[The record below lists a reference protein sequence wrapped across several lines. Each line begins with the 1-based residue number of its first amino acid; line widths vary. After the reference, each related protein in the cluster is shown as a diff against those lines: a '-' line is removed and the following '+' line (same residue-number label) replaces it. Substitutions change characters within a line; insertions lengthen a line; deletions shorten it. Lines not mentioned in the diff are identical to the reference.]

1 VKWIAVRVKK
11 TRQNIKLEP
20 GSDSIRAEKAL
31 APEMLNV
38 FDEPH
43 SKSSVAVP

>member
-1 VKWIAVRVKK
+1 VKK
-11 TRQNIKLEP
+11 TLQNIKLEP

-31 APEMLNV
+31 ATEMLIV

-43 SKSSVAVP
+43 SKSSMAKP